1 MIRAAA
7 AASDTPLLAVT
18 ADPASAISARQLA
31 RELNLPFL
39 DPDTATGA
47 ALLLR
52 QSSERLELYDVTL
65 DQRLAV
71 EFTPSD
77 IARGR
82 LLGRE
87 PLGRALGRG
96 TRRVIDAT
104 AGLGGDSILLAARC
118 AVIAIER
125 HPAVAA
131 LLRDGVRRAE
141 RDGVLARERVTV
153 VVGDAR
159 TLLPQLAPGADAI
172 FLDPMFPPKRKRSAA
187 VRKEQRL
194 LRALVGDDADAGELL
209 DVARACSQRVI
220 VKRPAYAQP
229 LALRPTASYTGK
241 LVRYDVYRGHG

>member
-7 AASDTPLLAVT
+7 TASDTPLLAIT
-18 ADPASAISARQLA
+18 ADPAGAVSARQLA

-39 DPDTATGA
+39 DPGTVTGA
-47 ALLLR
+47 MLLLR
-52 QSSERLELYDVTL
+52 QTLGRLELHDVAL

-71 EFTPSD
+71 DFTPSD

-82 LLGRE
+82 RLGRE

-96 TRRVIDAT
+96 TGRVIDAT
-104 AGLGGDSILLAARC
+104 AGFGGDSILLAARC
-118 AVIAIER
+118 EVTAIER

-131 LLRDGVRRAE
+131 LLRDGVYRAE
-141 RDGVLARERVTV
+141 RDGVLDRERITV

-159 TLLPQLAPGADAI
+159 TLLPRLAPGADAV

-209 DVARACSQRVI
+209 DVARACSRRVI
-220 VKRPAYAQP
+220 VKRPMHAPP
-229 LALRPTASYTGK
+229 LALRPAASYTGK